1 MVQELRW
8 TWGRLFPKAEQIPTP
23 SVEGWLLF
31 IGRVGETHHPD
42 LLTKLRVMA
51 EEKPLHIVIYS
62 DDSSVRNSL
71 KSALGTRLASD
82 MPLHEIHEFATGS
95 ALKSYVD
102 DKKPV
107 DLFILDGE
115 STPEGGMG
123 ISRQFK
129 DELFNCP
136 PILVIIARKDDSWLA
151 GWSRADG
158 VLVHPIDPFTVA
170 GTVAS
175 TIKRLSAQLASQ

>member
-1 MVQELRW
+1 
-8 TWGRLFPKAEQIPTP
+8 
-23 SVEGWLLF
+23 
-31 IGRVGETHHPD
+31 
-42 LLTKLRVMA
+42 MA
-51 EEKPLHIVIYS
+51 EAKPLHIVIYS
-62 DDSSVRNSL
+62 DDSSVRKSL
-71 KSALGTRLASD
+71 TSALGTRLSSD
-82 MPLHEIHEFATGS
+82 LPLHEIHEFATGP

-102 DKKPV
+102 EKKPV

-151 GWSRADG
+151 GWSQIGRAH
-158 VLVHPIDPFTVA
+158 V
-170 GTVAS
+170 
-175 TIKRLSAQLASQ
+175 